1 MTPDDPDIDPID
13 PDTRRRWQELAEEV
27 RDHQFRYYIKDAPV
41 VSDAEFDTL
50 LRDLAAIAG
59 GKGGGKP
66 DQARGAA
73 PERDKLEAIKAAAAE
88 KFTA

>member
-1 MTPDDPDIDPID
+1 PAALTAGLKAGD
-13 PDTRRRWQELAEEV
+13 
-27 RDHQFRYYIKDAPV
+27 
-41 VSDAEFDTL
+41 L

-73 PERDKLEAIKAAAAE
+73 PQREKLAAIKAAA
-88 KFTA
+88 TGMLGI